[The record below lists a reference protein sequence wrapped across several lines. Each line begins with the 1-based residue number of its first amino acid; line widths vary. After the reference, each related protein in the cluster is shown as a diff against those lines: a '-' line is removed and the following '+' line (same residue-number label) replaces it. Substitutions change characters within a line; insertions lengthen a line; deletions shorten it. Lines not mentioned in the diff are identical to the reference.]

1 MACIDYWIFWT
12 YLFMK
17 GSIIWFVQRYS
28 SLAILAYFLH
38 IVFYLVGASGS
49 YYDWVSFIAS
59 IEMKAITSLIS
70 ILIIS
75 HAFIGLWTVGTD
87 YLTKRTLGFLSPA
100 LSKKAES
107 IQFLYQLVFIL
118 CGLLYLGSILYLS
131 LIHI

>member
-1 MACIDYWIFWT
+1 
-12 YLFMK
+12 MK

-118 CGLLYLGSILYLS
+118 CGLLYLGSILY
-131 LIHI
+131 IIWNI

>member
-1 MACIDYWIFWT
+1 
-12 YLFMK
+12 MK

-59 IEMKAITSLIS
+59 IEMKVITSLIS

-118 CGLLYLGSILYLS
+118 CGLLYLGSILY
-131 LIHI
+131 IIWNI

>member
-1 MACIDYWIFWT
+1 M
-12 YLFMK
+12 
-17 GSIIWFVQRYS
+17 
-28 SLAILAYFLH
+28 
-38 IVFYLVGASGS
+38 VGASGS

-118 CGLLYLGSILYLS
+118 CGLLYLGSILY
-131 LIHI
+131 IIWMI

>member
-28 SLAILAYFLH
+28 SLAILAYFLY

-107 IQFLYQLVFIL
+107 IQFFYQLVFIL
-118 CGLLYLGSILYLS
+118 CGLLYLVSILY
-131 LIHI
+131 IIWKI

>member
-1 MACIDYWIFWT
+1 
-12 YLFMK
+12 MK

-28 SLAILAYFLH
+28 SLAILAYFLY

-75 HAFIGLWTVGTD
+75 HAFIGLWTGWN
-87 YLTKRTLGFLSPA
+87 RLSN
-100 LSKKAES
+100 KKNTWFPKS
-107 IQFLYQLVFIL
+107 RSF
-118 CGLLYLGSILYLS
+118 
-131 LIHI
+131 

>member
-28 SLAILAYFLH
+28 SLAILAYFLY

-59 IEMKAITSLIS
+59 IEM
-70 ILIIS
+70 LIIS

-118 CGLLYLGSILYLS
+118 CGLLYLGSILY
-131 LIHI
+131 IIWKI